1 VKKLFVFW
9 SLPLTAALMVGA
21 LACGTRSSSAA
32 WQLVWSDEF
41 DGTSVASTNWSFE
54 TGNGSGGW
62 GNQEREYYT
71 SRTNNAY
78 VANGVLHIV
87 AQQES
92 YGGFPFTSARMK
104 TQNLFWKKYGR
115 IEFRA
120 KLPQGLGYW
129 PALWMLGTNI
139 TSAGVGWPRCGE
151 IDVMENKGSSPTQ
164 VGGTIHYADVNGN
177 DVYQSKNYTLPPGD
191 SVTNFHSYAIQWA
204 SNSIIWQVDG
214 QNVQTWTSWGA
225 ASGTYAYPAPFNQPF
240 YLIMN
245 VAVGGQFLGSPSD
258 STITNNTA
266 FPGEMQIDY
275 VRVFDDVPAALPPDP
290 PTRVTAGP
298 GDAKAFLNWDA
309 SSSGA
314 TGYKV
319 KRAATSG
326 GPYATIASSATTSHT
341 DTNVSNCATYYY
353 VVSATNSF
361 GESTNSSEARL
372 TLGAFALAVNSGG
385 SASGQFIADTN
396 FSGGTQAAPAG
407 ATIDT
412 SGVNAPAPQ
421 AVYQTERYGNFT
433 YTFSGMT
440 PGVSYNV
447 RLHFAETYWTAVGQ
461 RRFNVFVN
469 STQVLTNFDIIAAAG
484 AQDKATIK
492 EFTTPANGSGQ
503 MVIQYATVTD
513 NAKSSGI
520 EILLPRPPAPTAGNN
535 GPITAGVT
543 LNLTASAVPGAT
555 YSWTGPDGFT
565 STDQN
570 PSIVNA
576 TTNASG
582 LYSVTATTGSCTSAP
597 GMTIGTVNPLALLT
611 IQFLDRKAI
620 LSWPCGTLQ
629 SATNVSGPWCDVSG
643 ATSPCSNSA
652 AATQEFYRLRTQ

>member
-1 VKKLFVFW
+1 
-9 SLPLTAALMVGA
+9 
-21 LACGTRSSSAA
+21 
-32 WQLVWSDEF
+32 
-41 DGTSVASTNWSFE
+41 
-54 TGNGSGGW
+54 
-62 GNQEREYYT
+62 
-71 SRTNNAY
+71 
-78 VANGVLHIV
+78 
-87 AQQES
+87 
-92 YGGFPFTSARMK
+92 
-104 TQNLFWKKYGR
+104 
-115 IEFRA
+115 
-120 KLPQGLGYW
+120 
-129 PALWMLGTNI
+129 
-139 TSAGVGWPRCGE
+139 
-151 IDVMENKGSSPTQ
+151 
-164 VGGTIHYADVNGN
+164 
-177 DVYQSKNYTLPPGD
+177 
-191 SVTNFHSYAIQWA
+191 
-204 SNSIIWQVDG
+204 
-214 QNVQTWTSWGA
+214 
-225 ASGTYAYPAPFNQPF
+225 
-240 YLIMN
+240 MN

-275 VRVFDDVPAALPPDP
+275 VRVYDDVPAALPPAP

-385 SASGQFIADTN
+385 SAAGQFIADTN
-396 FSGGTQAAPAG
+396 FSGGAQAAPAG

-555 YSWTGPDGFT
+555 YRWTGPDGFT

-570 PSIVNA
+570 PSIANA

-597 GMTIGTVNPLALLT
+597 GMTIGTVNPLVLLT

-643 ATSPCSNSA
+643 ATSPCSNSTP
-652 AATQEFYRLRTQ
+652 ATQEFYRLRTQ